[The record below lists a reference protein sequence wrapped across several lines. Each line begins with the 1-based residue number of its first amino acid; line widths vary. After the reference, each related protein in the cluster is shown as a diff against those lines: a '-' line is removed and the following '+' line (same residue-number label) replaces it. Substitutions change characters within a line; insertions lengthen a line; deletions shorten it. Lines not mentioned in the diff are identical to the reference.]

1 MSAERRSMLLMAV
14 IVGCCCLS
22 SSQCYAFQISGRPLL
37 TTTSSSRPLSTKLFL
52 AQKMTPTRKTRRED
66 SFDRDDSEKDG
77 SQEKPEDIIFDY
89 SEAQS
94 KMKEE
99 ENKRRVEE
107 GLTVGLSQEVR
118 FHIVMIYIMIGK
130 IQKMWWSLMII
141 MPLVRQNDNF
151 CVHITSLH

>member
-1 MSAERRSMLLMAV
+1 
-14 IVGCCCLS
+14 
-22 SSQCYAFQISGRPLL
+22 
-37 TTTSSSRPLSTKLFL
+37 
-52 AQKMTPTRKTRRED
+52 MTPTRKTRRED

-118 FHIVMIYIMIGK
+118 FYRLWFIL
-130 IQKMWWSLMII
+130 WWLGNSLDCG
-141 MPLVRQNDNF
+141 R
-151 CVHITSLH
+151 SW

>member
-1 MSAERRSMLLMAV
+1 
-14 IVGCCCLS
+14 
-22 SSQCYAFQISGRPLL
+22 
-37 TTTSSSRPLSTKLFL
+37 
-52 AQKMTPTRKTRRED
+52 MTPTRKTRRED

-77 SQEKPEDIIFDY
+77 SQEKPEDIILDY

-118 FHIVMIYIMIGK
+118 FHRLLFILWFISWLGNSMT
-130 IQKMWWSLMII
+130 MWWSLVII
-141 MPLVRQNDNF
+141 N
-151 CVHITSLH
+151 HAIS